1 MGTNVPPRSDTPQE
15 RTEEDVSERTHL
27 KCPSCNE
34 RHPVQSEEPIEWRCP
49 RCRILLKQTETHE
62 TLIQFADW
70 ESETDHIDVPDRC
83 RYCESKRVTSWTPE
97 NEEWVRH
104 RCQECRREWTENTG
118 RLAAFFDWGAN
129 YLRTRGWL

>member
-62 TLIQFADW
+62 TLVQFADW
-70 ESETDHIDVPDRC
+70 ESETEHITVPDQC